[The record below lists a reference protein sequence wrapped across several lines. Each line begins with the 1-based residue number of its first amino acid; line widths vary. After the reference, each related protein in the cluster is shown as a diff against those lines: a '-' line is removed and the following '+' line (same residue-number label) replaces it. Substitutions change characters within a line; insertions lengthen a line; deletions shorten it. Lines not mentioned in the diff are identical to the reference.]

1 MSLLKSAFL
10 ILTLAPSSAWGGSE
24 VERGRLLVEANC
36 SSCHAIGLNDAS
48 RHPDA
53 PPFRTLSERYPINS
67 LAETLAKG
75 VPIEHPDMPDF
86 LVTASQIDEILA
98 YIISV
103 QPAWRPTPG
112 RPR

>member
-1 MSLLKSAFL
+1 MSSVKPVLL

-53 PPFRTLSERYPINS
+53 PPFRTLSERYPMGS

-75 VPIEHPDMPDF
+75 VPIEHPDMPNF
-86 LVTASQIDEILA
+86 LVTASQIDEIVA
-98 YIISV
+98 YIVSI
-103 QPAWRPTPG
+103 QP
-112 RPR
+112 